1 MIVLITGASRGIGA
15 ATAKLFANEG
25 HTVALNYNKSEDAAF
40 SIVDAIKESG
50 GTAKAYKADV
60 SDADE
65 VNEMISA
72 VISDYGKIDALVNNA
87 GVCFGGLLQDVTDA
101 DYAYVMDTNV
111 KGAFNACRAVLP
123 HMIQQKHG
131 VIVNVASMWGEVGA
145 SYEVLYSMSKAAVI
159 GLTKALAKEVGPSGI
174 RVNCI
179 SPGLIDTDMNSG
191 YTPAE
196 LDAVKDETPL
206 GDMGKPED
214 IAKSINFLCSD
225 ASEFITGQVI
235 GVNGGLVI

>member
-1 MIVLITGASRGIGA
+1 MIVLIPGASRGIGA

-40 SIVDAIKESG
+40 SIVYAIKESG

-72 VISDYGKIDALVNNA
+72 VISDYGRIDALVNNA

-123 HMIQQKHG
+123 QMISQKHG

-214 IAKSINFLCSD
+214 IAKSINFLCSN